1 MSVPSRTG
9 RFATPRQR
17 RSVLDRPR
25 LTARLHAAV
34 GNGLTLV
41 SAPAG
46 FGKTT
51 LLASF
56 TAQLDFDV
64 RWLTLDGSCA
74 APEVFAQHLATLFAG
89 EPCEPPAT
97 AEKLDDLRAFVHAA
111 MARACDQSDSPLLL
125 VLDNI
130 HEIADSTDASEVL
143 GWLIEALPEGNEVIL
158 SGRDLPPLTII
169 DQLIATGEC
178 LLLESGDLAFT
189 HDEIAAL
196 TAMSSADTSP
206 GELLAATG
214 GWPAGVMAGLAGSL
228 PLNGRVTRAG
238 AAWERYLA
246 SEVWQAVP
254 GPVQDALLSLAV
266 APILTPAIATALA
279 GDDGWARASSWLE
292 RNDYLCEAFDH
303 GALRLNPLF
312 RSFLEQRARAT
323 RHQRYTRDAARA
335 VAVLEQAG
343 QLSDALELARTAELT
358 DELAR
363 LLTRHHRELLHGGQF
378 ALLKRAHS
386 ALPLS
391 VYDEDPLLRALRA
404 RVLAH
409 TGRPAEA
416 LDEAAAA
423 TADATSVEIRV
434 HALLARLRALRLL
447 GRTSELPPVFDALH
461 ALGPL
466 EDPGLA
472 AEVAYHEAQWVLP
485 SSSDFMRAEALL
497 RKSVAT
503 SKEAATP
510 TIELLARS
518 TLGQLLA
525 MRGDCPAAVNELT
538 RAAAG
543 WRSRGRT
550 SNLGWVLNNLGM
562 AHLTVGDFE
571 AASATLAEAVDEA
584 RACENSRNLA
594 YATASLAD
602 ARVAAGDYASARQL
616 YEKSIELCSNEVPDE
631 TLAALSIA
639 GLASAHLG
647 LGDIQQADYFAER
660 ALYIVESVG
669 APFELGTC
677 LMVDAAIRSA
687 AGRHRDAL
695 ESARRAVA
703 VFEEIGADAPL
714 RQAYY
719 RVAMCAFK
727 AGDRAAALEAATAL
741 AGLVP
746 EPWMLGSLI
755 PLLREQPMFGQW
767 LGARGLLGEPFND
780 LLQAQTFAP
789 TSSDEEAAST
799 SRFPRIAA
807 ESLGV
812 LRVLV
817 DGREV
822 ADEEWASSKSKE
834 LFYLFLARRDGIRKE
849 EAVEQLYPELEPEKC
864 NSAFHSNLYRVRKAL
879 YHDSVVKKN
888 GAYMLNPEGEFTWD
902 VELFERALAEA
913 QQQPKG
919 SEQRARLYEEAL
931 RLYRGPFAEAFY
943 SEWAESIRHRTATR
957 ALAALSTLAGF
968 YAGREDYEEAA
979 RCLEKIVAQGEP
991 NEEVAYQLATYR
1003 SRAGQPA
1010 AALAFLDSYA
1020 RTQREE
1026 YGVELPARFRELRQ
1040 RIASGIAV

>member
-1 MSVPSRTG
+1 MSVPSRSG
-9 RFATPRQR
+9 RFAIPRQR

-25 LTARLHAAV
+25 LTSRLHGAI

-56 TAQLDFDV
+56 STQVDFDV
-64 RWLTLDGSCA
+64 RWLTLDASCA
-74 APEVFAQHLATLFAG
+74 APEVLAQHLVTLFEGVRAQ
-89 EPCEPPAT
+89 PPAT
-97 AEKLDDLRAFVHAA
+97 ADKLDDLRAFISAA
-111 MARACDQSDSPLLL
+111 MLRACDESGAPLLL
-125 VLDNI
+125 VLDNV
-130 HEIADSTDASEVL
+130 HELADSTDASEVL
-143 GWLIEALPEGNEVIL
+143 GWLVEALPEGNEIIL
-158 SGRDLPPLTII
+158 SGRDLPPLTVI

-178 LLLESGDLAFT
+178 LLLESADLAFT
-189 HDEIAAL
+189 AEEVAAL
-196 TAMSSADTSP
+196 AASANTSLAP
-206 GELLAATG
+206 GAVLAATG
-214 GWPAGVMAGLAGSL
+214 GWPAGVMAGLAGNL
-228 PLNGRVTRAG
+228 PLDGRVTRAG

-246 SEVWQAVP
+246 SEVWQGIPPAV
-254 GPVQDALLSLAV
+254 QEALLALAV
-266 APILTPAIATALA
+266 APNLTPTVAIALA
-279 GDDGWARASSWLE
+279 GEAGWKCASSWLE
-292 RNDYLCEAFDH
+292 RNDYLCEAFDG
-303 GALRLNPLF
+303 GALRINPLF
-312 RSFLEQRARAT
+312 RQFLEQRARAT
-323 RHQRYTRDAARA
+323 RHQRYAEDAARG
-335 VAVLEQAG
+335 VAAIERAG
-343 QLSDALELARTAELT
+343 ELADAIELARVADLT

-363 LLTRHHRELLHGGQF
+363 LLITHHRELLHGGQF
-378 ALLKRAHS
+378 ALLRRAHN

-391 VYDEDPLLRALRA
+391 SYEQDPLLRALRA

-416 LDEAAAA
+416 LDEAGAALAAA
-423 TADATSVEIRV
+423 RSTATRV

-447 GRTSELPPVFDALH
+447 GRTAELQPVFDELH

-466 EDPGLA
+466 DDPALA
-472 AEVAYHEAQWVLP
+472 AEVAYHEAQWILP
-485 SSSDFMRAEALL
+485 SSSDFIRAEALL
-497 RKSVAT
+497 RESIESSAR
-503 SKEAATP
+503 AATP

-525 MRGDCPAAVNELT
+525 MRGDCPQAVNELT
-538 RAAAG
+538 RAATG
-543 WRSRGRT
+543 WRNRGRT

-571 AASATLAEAVDEA
+571 SASTTLAEAVDEA

-602 ARVAAGDYASARQL
+602 ARVAAGDYAAAREL

-647 LGDIQQADYFAER
+647 LGDVQQADYFAER
-660 ALYIVESVG
+660 ALYIVEAVG

-767 LGARGLLGEPFND
+767 LGARGVLGQPFNE

-789 TSSDEEAAST
+789 ASSEEQPASA
-799 SRFPRIAA
+799 SRFPQVTA
-807 ESLGV
+807 ESLGT

-822 ADEEWASSKSKE
+822 ADEEWASAKSKE
-834 LFYLFLARRDGIRKE
+834 LFYLFLAHRGGIRKE
-849 EAVEQLYPELEPEKC
+849 EAVEHLYPELDPKKC

-879 YHDSVVKKN
+879 YHESVVKKN

-902 VELFERALAEA
+902 VEAFERALAEA
-913 QQQPKG
+913 QQQPQG
-919 SEQRARLYEEAL
+919 SEQRARHYEKAL

-943 SEWAESIRHRTATR
+943 SEWAESIRHRISTR
-957 ALAALSTLAGF
+957 ALAAYSTLAGF
-968 YAGREDYEEAA
+968 YAGRGEYEEAA
-979 RCLEKIVAQGEP
+979 RCLETVIAQGEP

-1003 SRAGQPA
+1003 ARAGQPA
-1010 AALAFLDSYA
+1010 AALAFLDAYA
-1020 RTQREE
+1020 RQQRDE
-1026 YGVELPARFRELRQ
+1026 YGVELPGRFRELRT